1 MRNQPII
8 DRRNLRIDRSGS
20 GHESVKSSDN
30 RQMIHRNRQIAPLL
44 RWQNG
49 PPNRKLIVK
58 RFPIIINSAV
68 WNLSTIPRACESPDY
83 S

>member
-30 RQMIHRNRQIAPLL
+30 RQMIHRNRQIPSPMD
-44 RWQNG
+44 RPSG
-49 PPNRKLIVK
+49 PRNHQLIVNQ
-58 RFPIIINSAV
+58 FHVIINSAA
-68 WNLSTIPRACESPDY
+68 LMLRPT
-83 S
+83 